1 MPVIPKTDSEYA
13 LGDADGNGEIEIY
26 DALVIAQ
33 YDVGL
38 KTRDELPGFASAD
51 VDGNGKINIFD
62 ALRIAE
68 FVVGVIPEL

>member
-1 MPVIPKTDSEYA
+1 MIPARAYER
-13 LGDADGNGEIEIY
+13 GDADGNGEIEIY
-26 DALVIAQ
+26 DALIIAQ

-38 KTRDELPGFASAD
+38 KTQDELPGFASAD
-51 VDGNGKINIFD
+51 VDGNGKVNIFD